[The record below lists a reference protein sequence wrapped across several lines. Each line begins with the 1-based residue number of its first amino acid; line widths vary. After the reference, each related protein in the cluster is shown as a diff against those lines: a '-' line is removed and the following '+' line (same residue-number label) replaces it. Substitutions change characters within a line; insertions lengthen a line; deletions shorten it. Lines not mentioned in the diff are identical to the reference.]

1 MKIRF
6 VTPQGKKFT
15 SRERKYSRFLRIC
28 EDVIKVPLFKCQ
40 HCGECLLS
48 STSFTCS
55 QRCPKRLRN
64 GPCGGTGKNGS
75 CEVYPERKCI
85 WYLIHKRSKWMNR
98 KWVLSPIKKMHNWE
112 LEGTSAWV
120 NVFKRRIE
128 PPIILKSQQ
137 KKYEGDDAS

>member
-1 MKIRF
+1 
-6 VTPQGKKFT
+6 
-15 SRERKYSRFLRIC
+15 
-28 EDVIKVPLFKCQ
+28 
-40 HCGECLLS
+40 
-48 STSFTCS
+48 
-55 QRCPKRLRN
+55 
-64 GPCGGTGKNGS
+64 
-75 CEVYPERKCI
+75 
-85 WYLIHKRSKWMNR
+85 MNR